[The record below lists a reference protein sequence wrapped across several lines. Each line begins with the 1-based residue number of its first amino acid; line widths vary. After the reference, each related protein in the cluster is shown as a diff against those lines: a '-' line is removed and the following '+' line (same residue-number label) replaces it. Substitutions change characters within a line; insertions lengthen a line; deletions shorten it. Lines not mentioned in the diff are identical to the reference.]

1 MEYIKIN
8 QLTQHSKNNYFFD
21 DITGDNWEEFKKS
34 IKTSGVIEP
43 IVITQDNVIVSGHQR
58 VKACIELGIEE
69 VPYERRIYEDD
80 ERWTKD
86 DKIIKDLLETNLR
99 QRGIGNT
106 NALKMAR
113 CIQELERIYGIRNG
127 GDRGNQYIKK
137 EADCNNFSLATQTQL
152 AEDLN
157 MSMRQLQNYKK
168 LLTLIPELQDLIEN
182 SNLSPTIG
190 YKVLSKLDKHEQ
202 EKLIAEFG
210 KDYISK
216 LTQKKAEELIKN
228 IKPKVID
235 NTDYDT
241 IDKLKKELAKKEKDM
256 EFLRREKDILERKVK
271 LNEEDAKKY
280 NDLKKQ
286 IDELTHTR
294 EDIKRQIDAAT
305 SISGLVVEINN
316 LLKTKL
322 APIRYSKAILEMSND
337 KIVIQN
343 LTATIEA
350 VESWCREMRNYL
362 PNNNIIEVEVR

>member
-80 ERWTKD
+80 GRWTKD
-86 DKIIKDLLETNLR
+86 DKIIKDLLETNLP

-113 CIQELERIYGIRNG
+113 CIQELERIYGIKQ
-127 GDRGNQYIKK
+127 GNNQHSLL
-137 EADCNNFSLATQTQL
+137 NNSTSSQAQL
-152 AEDLN
+152 AEELGID
-157 MSMRQLQNYKK
+157 RTQLINYKK

-182 SNLSPTIG
+182 GTLSPTVG
-190 YKVLSKLDKHEQ
+190 YKVLSKLNKQEQ

-305 SISGLVVEINN
+305 SISGLVVEIDN

-337 KIVIQN
+337 KIVVQN
-343 LTATIEA
+343 LTAIIEA
-350 VESWCREMRNYL
+350 IESWCREMRNYL

>member
-21 DITGDNWEEFKKS
+21 DIAGDNWEEFKKS

-69 VPYERRIYEDD
+69 VPYERHIYEDD

-113 CIQELERIYGIRNG
+113 CIQELERIYGIQYG
-127 GDRGNQYIKK
+127 GDRKSSL
-137 EADCNNFSLATQTQL
+137 NNSNLKTQSDL
-152 AEDLN
+152 AEELGID
-157 MSMRQLQNYKK
+157 RFQLINYKK
-168 LLTLIPELQDLIEN
+168 LLTLIPELQDLIEKGT
-182 SNLSPTIG
+182 LSPTVG
-190 YKVLSKLDKHEQ
+190 YKVLSKLNKQEQ

-241 IDKLKKELAKKEKDM
+241 IDKLKKELTKKEKDM

-305 SISGLVVEINN
+305 SISGLVVEIDN